1 MKMIVSVGI
10 ISLTVLAI
18 FVQHVEVVY
27 TASTAVLMLGILS
40 ILSGK
45 D

>member
-27 TASTAVLMLGILS
+27 TSTVVLMLGILS
-40 ILSGK
+40 ILSWK